1 MRPLTLT
8 IEGLR
13 SYRHPCTIDFTD
25 RNLIAIVG
33 DTGAG
38 KSSILEAITYA
49 LYNATTWSA
58 GETKALI
65 ADGMPTMR
73 VELVFLAEG
82 RRWKLIRSTSRKTSP
97 PPLHRLECLDREDP
111 PILGDEAV
119 RQQVEQLMGMNH
131 RAFLS
136 AVILPQGRFQALL
149 REEPAE
155 RTRILKGI
163 FRLGELEVARDQAA
177 QAARSDDAQLTAL
190 RGQREMLLDDPA
202 AEAAQLRGEA
212 STLRVREEELAGLRR
227 EEADAARFEL
237 ESAPRLQQLVEP
249 LRRLGQVRQRFGAVP
264 PSRTLA
270 ALIETEGALAA
281 AREDA
286 ERRCREL
293 ESEEKLSA
301 ERERAAR
308 SRGEAYEDL
317 LNAQQR
323 VTNLVRDLEGV
334 EADEAA
340 AAERATEVER
350 EQTALE
356 LDEKAL
362 TELQASAAAA
372 AQALLKARGTLE
384 ARRDQLRAASDLL
397 RRTREAHAARD
408 QQLRREAGHAAE
420 HAELE
425 RRLEERQARLTA
437 AEAEL
442 GRAGEGLATAQR
454 EHAAAHAAQ
463 GLAPGDTCPVCA
475 QTLPSTF
482 APPTSDGL
490 DTAQSGFDRAT
501 AAAADAVEEHRRV
514 RTDLDVAARHLAQSE
529 EEGRRLQNRLGTE
542 LDAVRERIPDADLE
556 RSDEELL
563 APLAGDL
570 HRVQDEL
577 EGLEKDDR
585 KARSD
590 HDRAQSS
597 VDERRRGLDLRL
609 RELDRDRGRL
619 IERRRACAE
628 MAQALP
634 SSIPPP
640 AELRRDLVSPLTETA
655 RRLVEEARAD
665 HERHL
670 SIVARARA
678 AREQVHAAVERY
690 RVEADAPRER
700 VGGDLLRL
708 LEALEGAT
716 HALGTV
722 AEDVQLSMDLEE
734 LLRQASELE
743 ARADRSE
750 GALREEQASIGSE
763 IEARRQAVAEAL
775 AAAGFE
781 SVSALEGELNHL
793 RGRIG
798 GLQSSL
804 ATAEAQISQ
813 AARLD
818 AQIDKAEEQRVDH
831 LELHRLLA
839 DGQFVRYVIE
849 RRQRTLL
856 AVASETLGTMTG
868 DRYGFSADFQVVDRI
883 TGRPRSAKTLS
894 GGETF
899 LASLALALGLV
910 EIAGRSGARLDALF
924 LDEGFGTLD
933 SNALDEAL
941 AALERRAV
949 DGRLVAVVSHVRAVA
964 ERIEAVLEVQK
975 PATGSV
981 ATWREGSARQAL
993 VERDLEAGLLA

>member
-1 MRPLTLT
+1 VRPLTLT
-8 IEGLR
+8 IEGVR
-13 SYRHPCTIDFTD
+13 SYRHRCTIDFTG

-82 RRWKLIRSTSRKTSP
+82 RRWRLIRSTSRKTSP
-97 PPLHRLECLDREDP
+97 PSLHRLECLDREDP
-111 PILGDEAV
+111 PLLGEEAV

-163 FRLGELEVARDQAA
+163 FRLGELEAARDQAA

-190 RGQREMLLDDPA
+190 RGQRQMLIEDPA
-202 AEAAQLRGEA
+202 AEATRLRDEA
-212 STLRVREEELAGLRR
+212 STLKGREEKLAALRGK
-227 EEADAARFEL
+227 EADAARFAL
-237 ESAPRLQQLVEP
+237 ESAPRLRELEEP
-249 LRRLGQVRQRFGAVP
+249 ARRLEQLRQRFGAATP
-264 PSRTLA
+264 ARTLA
-270 ALIETEGALAA
+270 GLVGWEGTLAST
-281 AREDA
+281 RDDA
-286 ERRCREL
+286 DRRCREL
-293 ESEEKLSA
+293 EAEEKRSA
-301 ERERAAR
+301 EEERAAR

-317 LNAQQR
+317 LDVQQR
-323 VTNLVRDLEGV
+323 VATLVRELETV

-340 AAERATEVER
+340 SGERAQDLER
-350 EQTALE
+350 ERVLLDDDGAALAELDASARVSARALAQAREALE
-356 LDEKAL
+356 QRKL
-362 TELQASAAAA
+362 
-372 AQALLKARGTLE
+372 
-384 ARRDQLRAASDLL
+384 QLREASDLL
-397 RRTREAHAARD
+397 RRAREARGARD
-408 QQLRREAGHAAE
+408 DQLRREAE
-420 HAELE
+420 HAGEHSELE
-425 RRLEERQARLTA
+425 RRLDERQASLTA
-437 AEAEL
+437 AETQL
-442 GRAGEGLATAQR
+442 SRAGEGLATARR

-463 GLAPGDTCPVCA
+463 GLGPGDTCPVCA

-482 APPTSDGL
+482 APPPSDGL
-490 DTAQSGFDRAT
+490 DAAQAGFDGST
-501 AAAADAVEEHRRV
+501 AAAARSREELRRV
-514 RTDLDVAARHLAQSE
+514 QTDLEVAGRRLAQSE
-529 EEGRRLQNRLGTE
+529 EEGRKLQARFTAKLEE
-542 LDAVRERIPDADLE
+542 LRARVPEADLE
-556 RSDEELL
+556 RCDEELL
-563 APLAGDL
+563 EPLEHGLRQGQA
-570 HRVQDEL
+570 EL
-577 EGLEKDDR
+577 RALEDAAAR
-585 KARSD
+585 ARSD
-590 HDRAQSS
+590 HDRAQSTLGA
-597 VDERRRGLDLRL
+597 RR
-609 RELDRDRGRL
+609 EALDRRTRDLEADGRRL
-619 IERRRACAE
+619 AGRRRACAQVI
-628 MAQALP
+628 QALP
-634 SSIPPP
+634 ATIPPP
-640 AELRRDLVSPLTETA
+640 AELRRDLLSPLADAAA
-655 RRLVEEARAD
+655 RMVEQARAD
-665 HERHL
+665 HERRQDIA
-670 SIVARARA
+670 SRARVAR
-678 AREQVHAAVERY
+678 EELHAAVERY
-690 RVEADAPRER
+690 RIEADVPRMQ
-700 VGGDLLRL
+700 VGQDLLRL
-708 LEALEGAT
+708 LDVLESAA

-722 AEDVQLSMDLEE
+722 AADVQLSIDLEE
-734 LLRQASELE
+734 LSRQAVELE
-743 ARADRSE
+743 AEAERGDR
-750 GALREEQASIGSE
+750 ALREEAARISA
-763 IEARRQAVAEAL
+763 EAENRRRAVAEAL
-775 AAAGFE
+775 SAAGFDT
-781 SVSALEGELNHL
+781 VSGLDAELNDL
-793 RGRIG
+793 RGRVG
-798 GLQSSL
+798 GIQSRL
-804 ATAEAQISQ
+804 ATAEAQIGQ

-818 AQIDKAEEQRVDH
+818 AQIESTDERRVDH

-856 AVASETLGTMTG
+856 AVASETLATMTG
-868 DRYGFSADFQVVDRI
+868 DRYGFSADFQVVDRM

-975 PATGSV
+975 PTTGSI